1 MTLVKGPVAVRTP
14 ASAANLGP
22 GYDALGLALAMH
34 DRLEAEVLADGLEV
48 DVTGE
53 GADDVPRDRDHLV
66 VRAMDA
72 AFDLLGERP
81 PGLRLTCDNVIPH
94 ARGLGSSSAAI
105 VGGIVLAR
113 ALVEGGDERLNDAGA
128 YQLASDLEG
137 HPDNVAAAMFGGFTI
152 AWLDGT
158 VASVQR
164 LDVAARV
171 TVLVPPEPVS
181 TMTARN
187 LLPSQVPHG
196 DAAAN
201 GARAALLVAAL
212 TSDPTHLL
220 AATEDFLHQ
229 SYRAEAMPASHELV
243 QGLRSAGV
251 PAVISGAGPTVLAF
265 GRGLEGVVPTGWAAH
280 ELDVEPRGAHVDT
293 GVGAGPTAADGIVE

>member
-1 MTLVKGPVAVRTP
+1 MSLVEGPVAVRTP

-22 GYDALGLALAMH
+22 GYDTLGLALSMH
-34 DRLEAEVLADGLEV
+34 DRLEAEVLDEGLEIV
-48 DVTGE
+48 VRGE
-53 GADDVPRDRDHLV
+53 GADDLPRDRSHLV

-72 AFDLLGERP
+72 AFDVLGEQP
-81 PGLRLTCDNVIPH
+81 AGLRLTCDNTIPH

-113 ALVEGGDERLNDAGA
+113 ALVDDGDERLDDAAA
-128 YQLASDLEG
+128 YQLATDLEG

-158 VASVQR
+158 VAAVQR
-164 LDVAARV
+164 HDVNARI

-181 TMTARN
+181 TEEARN
-187 LLPSQVPHG
+187 LLPDHIPHR

-201 GARAALLVAAL
+201 SARVALLVGAL
-212 TSDPTHLL
+212 TGDPTHLL

-229 SYRAEAMPASHELV
+229 SYRASAMPASYELV

-265 GRGLEGVVPTGWAAH
+265 GRGLDGVVPPGWASH
-280 ELDVEPRGAHVDT
+280 ELDVEPHGAHLVT
-293 GVGAGPTAADGIVE
+293 S

>member
-1 MTLVKGPVAVRTP
+1 MSFVSGPVSVRTP

-22 GYDALGLALAMH
+22 GFDALGLALTMH
-34 DRLEAEVLADGLEV
+34 DRLEAEVQADRLEV
-48 DVTGE
+48 VVHGQ
-53 GADDVPRDRDHLV
+53 GADEVPRDRSHLV

-72 AFDLLGERP
+72 AFDVLGERP
-81 PGLRLTCDNVIPH
+81 DGLRLTCDNTIPH

-113 ALVEGGDERLNDAGA
+113 GLVEGGDDRLDDAA
-128 YQLASDLEG
+128 ALQLASELEG
-137 HPDNVAAAMFGGFTI
+137 HPDNVAAAMFGGLTI
-152 AWLDGT
+152 AWLDDA

-164 LDVAARV
+164 LDVNARI

-181 TMTARN
+181 TEAARG
-187 LLPSQVPHG
+187 LLPDRVPHR

-201 GARAALLVAAL
+201 AGRTALLVAAL

-220 AATEDFLHQ
+220 AATEDFIHQ
-229 SYRAEAMPASHELV
+229 SYRATAMPESYELM

-251 PAVISGAGPTVLAF
+251 PAVISGAGPSVLAF
-265 GRGLEGVVPTGWAAH
+265 GRGLDGVVPAGWAVH
-280 ELDVEPRGAHVDT
+280 ELDVEPRGAHV
-293 GVGAGPTAADGIVE
+293 VSR

>member
-1 MTLVKGPVAVRTP
+1 MMITGPVAVRTP

-22 GYDALGLALAMH
+22 GYDTLGLALTMR
-34 DRLEAEVLADGLEV
+34 DRLEAEALDDGLEV
-48 DVTGE
+48 DVRGE
-53 GADDVPRDRDHLV
+53 GADDLPRDRSHLV

-72 AFDLLGERP
+72 AFDILGERP
-81 PGLRLTCDNVIPH
+81 AGLRLTCDNTIPH

-113 ALVEGGDERLNDAGA
+113 ALVEGGDERLDDAGA

-152 AWLDGT
+152 AWLDGA

-164 LDVAARV
+164 LDVTARV
-171 TVLVPPEPVS
+171 TVLVPPEPVA
-181 TMTARN
+181 TEEARS
-187 LLPSQVPHG
+187 LLPDRVPHR

-201 GARAALLVAAL
+201 AARAALLVGAL
-212 TSDPTHLL
+212 TGDPTHLL

-229 SYRAEAMPASHELV
+229 SYRATAMPASYELV

-265 GRGLEGVVPTGWAAH
+265 GRGLDGVVPAGWVAY
-280 ELDVEPRGAHVDT
+280 ELDVEPRGAHVQT
-293 GVGAGPTAADGIVE
+293 P

>member
-1 MTLVKGPVAVRTP
+1 MSLVAGNVAVRTP

-22 GYDALGLALAMH
+22 GYDTLGLALSMH
-34 DRLEAEVLADGLEV
+34 DRLEAEVLDDGLEIV
-48 DVTGE
+48 VRGE
-53 GADDVPRDRDHLV
+53 GADDLPRDRSHLV

-72 AFDLLGERP
+72 AFAALDEQP
-81 PGLRLTCDNVIPH
+81 AGLRLTCDNTIPH

-113 ALVEGGDERLNDAGA
+113 ALVDDGDARLDDAGA

-137 HPDNVAAAMFGGFTI
+137 HPDNVAAAMFGGFTV
-152 AWLDGT
+152 AWLDGA
-158 VASVQR
+158 VAAVQR
-164 LDVAARV
+164 HDVAAKV
-171 TVLVPPEPVS
+171 TILVPPEPVS
-181 TMTARN
+181 TVEARN
-187 LLPSQVPHG
+187 LLPSRISHR

-201 GARAALLVAAL
+201 TARAALLVGAL
-212 TSDPTHLL
+212 TGDPAHLL

-229 SYRAEAMPASHELV
+229 SYRASAMPASYELL

-265 GRGLEGVVPTGWAAH
+265 GRGLDGVVPPGWVSH
-280 ELDVEPRGAHVDT
+280 ELDVEPRGAHVVT
-293 GVGAGPTAADGIVE
+293 S

>member
-1 MTLVKGPVAVRTP
+1 MSFVAGAVAVRTP

-22 GYDALGLALAMH
+22 GYDTLGLALTMH
-34 DRLEAEVLADGLEV
+34 DRLEAGVLDDGLEV
-48 DVTGE
+48 VVRGE
-53 GADDVPRDRDHLV
+53 GADDLPRDRSHLV

-72 AFDLLGERP
+72 AFDVLGEQP
-81 PGLRLTCDNVIPH
+81 PGLRLTCDNTIPH

-113 ALVEGGDERLNDAGA
+113 ALVDGGDERLDDAAA

-152 AWLDGT
+152 AWLDGP
-158 VASVQR
+158 VAAVQR
-164 LDVAARV
+164 LEVIARI

-181 TMTARN
+181 TEATRN
-187 LLPSQVPHG
+187 LLPDHISHR

-201 GARAALLVAAL
+201 TARAALLVGAL
-212 TSDPTHLL
+212 TGDPAYLL

-229 SYRAEAMPASHELV
+229 SYRASAMPASYELV
-243 QGLRSAGV
+243 QGLRSAEV

-265 GRGLEGVVPTGWAAH
+265 GRGLDGVIPPGWAAY
-280 ELDVEPRGAHVDT
+280 ELDVEPRGAHVLT
-293 GVGAGPTAADGIVE
+293 P

>member
-1 MTLVKGPVAVRTP
+1 MIVEGPVAVRTP

-22 GYDALGLALAMH
+22 GYDTLGLALTMH
-34 DRLEAEVLADGLEV
+34 DRLEAEVLDEGLEV
-48 DVTGE
+48 VVRGE
-53 GADDVPRDRDHLV
+53 GADDLPRDRRHLV

-72 AFDLLGERP
+72 AFDALGEKP
-81 PGLRLTCDNVIPH
+81 AGLRLTCDNTIPH

-113 ALVEGGDERLNDAGA
+113 ALVRDGEARLDDPAA

-152 AWLDGT
+152 AWLDGA

-164 LDVAARV
+164 LDVDARI

-181 TMTARN
+181 TEAARD
-187 LLPSQVPHG
+187 LLPDRIPHR

-201 GARAALLVAAL
+201 TARAALLVGAL
-212 TSDPTHLL
+212 TGDPTHLL

-229 SYRAEAMPASHELV
+229 SYRASAMPASYELV

-265 GRGLEGVVPTGWAAH
+265 GRGLDGVVPPGWASH
-280 ELDVEPRGAHVDT
+280 ELEVEPRGAHVMT
-293 GVGAGPTAADGIVE
+293 R

>member
-1 MTLVKGPVAVRTP
+1 MSLVEGPVAVRTP

-22 GYDALGLALAMH
+22 GYDTLGLALTMH
-34 DRLEAEVLADGLEV
+34 DQLEAEVLDDGLEV
-48 DVTGE
+48 DVRGE
-53 GADDVPRDRDHLV
+53 GADNLPRDRSHLV
-66 VRAMDA
+66 VRSMDA
-72 AFDLLGERP
+72 AFAVLGEQP
-81 PGLRLTCDNVIPH
+81 AGLRLTCDNTIPH

-113 ALVEGGDERLNDAGA
+113 ALVHDGDERLDDAAA
-128 YQLASDLEG
+128 YQLATDLEG

-152 AWLDGT
+152 AWLDGA
-158 VASVQR
+158 VAAVQR
-164 LDVAARV
+164 HDVSARI

-181 TMTARN
+181 TEEARN
-187 LLPSQVPHG
+187 LLPDHIPHR

-201 GARAALLVAAL
+201 SARVALLVGAL
-212 TSDPTHLL
+212 TGDPTHLL

-229 SYRAEAMPASHELV
+229 SYRASAMPASYELV

-265 GRGLEGVVPTGWAAH
+265 GRGLDGVVPPGWASH
-280 ELDVEPRGAHVDT
+280 ELDVEPRGAHLVT
-293 GVGAGPTAADGIVE
+293 S